1 MTLGTLTVPT
11 VIVIILG
18 VQGVIM
24 GVLEFI
30 SGFRGGGFGVIHS
43 RGDKAPCRL
52 QAPSARRS
60 QRPRRIASRPSGT
73 FWAGSVMGVEG
84 YCFVWQTP
92 ALSVA

>member
-52 QAPSARRS
+52 QAPSAT
-60 QRPRRIASRPSGT
+60 QPA
-73 FWAGSVMGVEG
+73 
-84 YCFVWQTP
+84 TP
-92 ALSVA
+92 ADRLLTQWNVLGGFCDGC

>member
-30 SGFRGGGFGVIHS
+30 SGFRGGGFGSFILGAIKLLVGFKHL
-43 RGDKAPCRL
+43 R
-52 QAPSARRS
+52 RRS
-60 QRPRRIASRPSGT
+60 QRPRRIAS
-73 FWAGSVMGVEG
+73 
-84 YCFVWQTP
+84 
-92 ALSVA
+92 